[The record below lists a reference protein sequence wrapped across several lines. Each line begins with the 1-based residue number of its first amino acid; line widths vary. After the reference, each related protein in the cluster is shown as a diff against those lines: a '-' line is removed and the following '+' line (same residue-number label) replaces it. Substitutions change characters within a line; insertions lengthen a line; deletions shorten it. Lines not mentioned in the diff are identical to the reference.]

1 MRLRRYAGGSAAI
14 AASVTV
20 MWSAAVL
27 LPAEPLRSIHA
38 SGSPPVLS
46 HRGGGRRIPE
56 DRAKL
61 AHDRDVGH
69 RGGTQRD
76 RDRRGDQ
83 HHAPAELRFPALE
96 DERRVQARVRP
107 HWLASLRS
115 RIPPAWPTRP
125 SPPEA
130 TSRARS
136 QDVSFIA
143 KGAPIWKFL
152 WCGIPHHRN
161 FQIGAPFAM
170 KDTSWDRALEVASG
184 GEGLVGHAGGILLRK
199 LANQCGLT
207 LAWTRRSSS
216 RAGNRSSAGAWCW
229 SPRRSRS
236 RWVPPRWP

>member
-1 MRLRRYAGGSAAI
+1 MCSRNLWLNPAPSTVIMRLRRYAGGSAAI

-107 HWLASLRS
+107 HWSASLRS

-152 WCGIPHHRN
+152 WCGNPKSSRTRTPFTVETAILAPHPP
-161 FQIGAPFAM
+161 GAPAPRAPPG
-170 KDTSWDRALEVASG
+170 KRQQNTSSEQCQSG
-184 GEGLVGHAGGILLRK
+184 
-199 LANQCGLT
+199 
-207 LAWTRRSSS
+207 
-216 RAGNRSSAGAWCW
+216 
-229 SPRRSRS
+229 
-236 RWVPPRWP
+236 